1 MHNLA
6 IPTYLKGFLCTGLP
20 CVAPYCVPG
29 GIRAVSENGGLGA
42 AAFADQIRRVRLRR
56 SMSLVSSALPGAA
69 PALRPGT
76 TGFPQAATL
85 SGHSRLSQAVRETGS
100 STKNTPA
107 SIGRLTCT
115 SALGYRSAAI
125 DTQGSTDTLRLDRHI
140 EIGSTFWDRN
150 SYHRRLLPSL
160 THLLFS
166 SGGYLSRLRTPLKTE
181 PTLSSLNGVL
191 RSPFP

>member
-1 MHNLA
+1 MDRSILSLLTNSQIDTEPRADERTRTADLISLRVIGQA
-6 IPTYLKGFLCTGLP
+6 LQGVANAAYLEGFPFPALLR
-20 CVAPYCVPG
+20 VAPYYVPG
-29 GIRAVSENGGLGA
+29 DIRAVSENGGLGA

-125 DTQGSTDTLRLDRHI
+125 PRARRILCAWTDT
-140 EIGSTFWDRN
+140 S
-150 SYHRRLLPSL
+150 
-160 THLLFS
+160 
-166 SGGYLSRLRTPLKTE
+166 K
-181 PTLSSLNGVL
+181 
-191 RSPFP
+191 